1 MVAFMYR
8 RMSKILITG
17 CGGFVG
23 SHLAESLLAN
33 GHSIIG
39 LDLCFP
45 DKQQTNLSGDFQSII
60 GSVHDASLI
69 SKLVNRV
76 DQVVHLAA
84 IASPSTYVQNPKRT
98 IDINLMHLF
107 L

>member
-1 MVAFMYR
+1 MVAFMYK

-39 LDLCFP
+39 LDFMF
-45 DKQQTNLSGDFQSII
+45 S
-60 GSVHDASLI
+60 
-69 SKLVNRV
+69 R
-76 DQVVHLAA
+76 
-84 IASPSTYVQNPKRT
+84 
-98 IDINLMHLF
+98 
-107 L
+107 